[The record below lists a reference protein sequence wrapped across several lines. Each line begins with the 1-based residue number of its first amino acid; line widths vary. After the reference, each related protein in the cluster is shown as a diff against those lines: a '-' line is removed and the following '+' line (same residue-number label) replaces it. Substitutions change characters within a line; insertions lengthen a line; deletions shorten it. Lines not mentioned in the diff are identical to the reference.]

1 MIHFRSAMLGLLFS
15 LFAGSM
21 GFAGQPIGIGAKA
34 LLQASM
40 QKHIDEKEANVDYYL
55 APRANSF
62 FVFRALVDERKPL
75 ERLMKAAK
83 VSRID

>member
-1 MIHFRSAMLGLLFS
+1 MIHFRSAVLGLLFS
-15 LFAGSM
+15 LFAGSA
-21 GFAGQPIGIGAKA
+21 GFAGQSIGISEKP

-40 QKHIDEKEANVDYYL
+40 QKHIDGKEANADFYL

-62 FVFRALVDERKPL
+62 FVFQALVDERKPL
-75 ERLMKAAK
+75 ERLMKAGK